1 MDEELTDNI
10 ANNDDADDVLT
21 DDFQEETLPTMTF
34 KVADGRVIGVVDD
47 YDAMVQAIDKI
58 MRTERFVFPIYTED
72 YGNDLEDL
80 VGADFEYIKVEAERM
95 IDEALQADDRVTGV
109 YVDEITKV
117 ASNSVQITGSVETIF
132 GNVDFTK
139 GVSANDDE

>member
-1 MDEELTDNI
+1 MDEELTDSI

-34 KVADGRVIGVVDD
+34 KVAEGRVIGVVDD

-109 YVDEITKV
+109 YVDNIYKL
-117 ASNSVQITGSVETIF
+117 SDDSVQITGSVETIF

>member
-34 KVADGRVIGVVDD
+34 KVAEGRVIGVVDD

-109 YVDEITKV
+109 YVDNIYKL
-117 ASNSVQITGSVETIF
+117 SDDSVQITGSVETIF

>member
-10 ANNDDADDVLT
+10 ANNDDADDVLA

-34 KVADGRVIGVVDD
+34 KVAEGRVIGVVDD

-109 YVDEITKV
+109 YVDDIYKL
-117 ASNSVQITGSVETIF
+117 SDDSVQITGSVETIF